1 MKKIEEQVN
10 YFQDYSLNVKRLS
23 AITIENRKYGM
34 KDFLKSVQIERLED
48 LNNSHIDEWIAHQ
61 TSKGFR
67 SETINTRLAG
77 LMAMVHFYEERGMEF
92 KNLNERIIKKV
103 KKDPVRRVFYSKEEI
118 NAVLNVSDD
127 RQWLLISLCF
137 ECGFRISELEHL
149 RICDFKGR
157 RVDFIGKGNKLREA
171 YISEKV
177 RERLDEYI
185 LNHQI
190 TDYLWVSPRPNKNGL
205 PISVPCLREIMRDPF
220 VKLGH
225 NDFYPHALRH
235 SFATNICNNGAPLP
249 VAQRML
255 GHSSIAT
262 TERYVHSFEGRLE
275 EYFAKYSLAITA

>member
-1 MKKIEEQVN
+1 MERIKEQIKF
-10 YFQDYSLNVKRLS
+10 FQEYCLNVKRLS
-23 AITIENRKYGM
+23 PNTIECRKYGFQDM
-34 KDFLKSVQIERLED
+34 LNNTEITQLED
-48 LNNSHIDEWIAHQ
+48 ISNADIDQWIGSQ
-61 TSKGFR
+61 TAKGFK
-67 SETINTRLAG
+67 SGTINGRLAG
-77 LMAMVHFYEERGMEF
+77 LMAMIHFYEERGMEF
-92 KNLNERIIKKV
+92 KNLNEKIIKKV

-118 NAVLNVSDD
+118 NAVLNVSND

-149 RICDFKGR
+149 RICDFKDR

-190 TDYLWVSPRPNKNGL
+190 TDYLWVSPHPHKNGL
-205 PISVPCLREIMRDPF
+205 PISVPCLREIMREPF

-275 EYFAKYSLAITA
+275 EYFAKYSLAITG